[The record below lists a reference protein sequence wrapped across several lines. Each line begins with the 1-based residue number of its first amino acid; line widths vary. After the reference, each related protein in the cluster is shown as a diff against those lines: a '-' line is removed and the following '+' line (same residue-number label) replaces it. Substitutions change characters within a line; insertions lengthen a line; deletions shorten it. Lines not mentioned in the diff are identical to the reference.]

1 MITWFY
7 MLFIAFAFCSCTVSK
22 KVQDKQDRTR
32 IEYVE
37 KNKERLHDAAAF
49 AIGFTWDDRVKEFT
63 VNEIPDRKMRR
74 LLSDFGYSINVYY
87 NKGGDLHD
95 STVTF
100 NITNFWG
107 VKEIIYCFAVNP
119 VNRTPFINR
128 NQALFK
134 ITNNIYYT
142 RRPFPMM

>member
-1 MITWFY
+1 MIPWFY
-7 MLFIAFAFCSCTVSK
+7 MLFLAFAFCSCTVSK
-22 KVQDKQDRTR
+22 KIQDKRDRSM
-32 IEYVE
+32 IDYVE
-37 KNKERLHDAAAF
+37 KNKERIHDAAAF
-49 AIGFTWDDRVKEFT
+49 AIGFTLDDRSKEFY
-63 VNEIPDRKMRR
+63 VNEIPDRKMKR
-74 LLSDFGYSINVYY
+74 LLSDFGYRINVYY
-87 NKGGDLHD
+87 NMGGDLYD

-100 NITNFWG
+100 NITTLSG

-119 VNRTPFINR
+119 VNRIPYLNR

>member
-1 MITWFY
+1 MISWFY
-7 MLFIAFAFCSCTVSK
+7 VFFIAFVFCSCTVSK
-22 KVQDKQDRTR
+22 EVQDKRDRS
-32 IEYVE
+32 IIDYVE

-49 AIGFTWDDRVKEFT
+49 AIGFTWDERSKEFN
-63 VNEIPDRKMRR
+63 VKEIPDGKMKR
-74 LLSDFGYSINVYY
+74 LLSNFGSQVSVYY
-87 NKGGDLHD
+87 NMDGGLYD

-100 NITNFWG
+100 SITNLSG

-119 VNRTPFINR
+119 INR
-128 NQALFK
+128 VPFSDHNEALFK

>member
-1 MITWFY
+1 MIPWFY
-7 MLFIAFAFCSCTVSK
+7 ILFTALAFCSCTVSK
-22 KVQDKQDRTR
+22 KVQDKRDRSM
-32 IEYVE
+32 IDYVE

-49 AIGFTWDDRVKEFT
+49 AIGFTLDEISKEFY
-63 VNEIPDRKMRR
+63 VDEIPDRNMKR
-74 LLSDFGYSINVYY
+74 LLSDFGYRINVRY
-87 NKGGDLHD
+87 NSDVDLYD

-100 NITNFWG
+100 NITNFSG
-107 VKEIIYCFAVNP
+107 VKEIIYCFAANP
-119 VNRTPFINR
+119 VNRIPFSDR